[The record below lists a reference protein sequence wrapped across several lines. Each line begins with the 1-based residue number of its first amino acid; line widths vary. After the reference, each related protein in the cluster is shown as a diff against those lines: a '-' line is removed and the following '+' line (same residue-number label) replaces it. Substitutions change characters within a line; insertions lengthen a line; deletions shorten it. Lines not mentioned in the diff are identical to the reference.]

1 MYARVVTGQFKPG
14 TLDDEAIDLFR
25 DSAMPEIK
33 QQQGFKGAL
42 LLRDSNTGKGITI
55 TLWETEADAQASG
68 VGSAHLQAQF
78 AKVASLFAAAPV
90 TETYEVALQ
99 E

>member
-1 MYARVVTGQFKPG
+1 MYARVVTAQFKPG
-14 TLDDEAIDLFR
+14 TFDEAVDLFR

-42 LLRDSNTGKGITI
+42 LLSDPNTGKGITI

-78 AKVASLFAAAPV
+78 AKVASLVAAAPV